1 MREPPVGVASDPMTP
16 PVDQFLDGNAF
27 RVRIGDQE
35 IAFASVGPITSGT
48 DPASAEGRPV
58 DQYAPIVLRRALSG
72 SSELFDW
79 RRAIVDGKVDR
90 RDVTISQLSGP
101 GGTVVVAW
109 RLVRAWPAR
118 WSGPSYEATGSSVAH
133 EEIELRFDDLVW
145 LADPAMDG
153 TGRT

>member
-1 MREPPVGVASDPMTP
+1 MTP
-16 PVDQFLDGNAF
+16 PPSPLLDGNAF
-27 RVRIGDQE
+27 RVRIGDRE
-35 IAFASVGPITSGT
+35 IAFAWVGPITSGT
-48 DPASAEGRPV
+48 DPASSEGRPV
-58 DQYAPIVLRRALSG
+58 DMYAPIVLRRALTG

-118 WSGPSYEATGSSVAH
+118 WSGPSFQAEGSSVAQ
-133 EEIELRFDDLVW
+133 EEIELRYDDLVW
-145 LADPAMDG
+145 LAEPTADG
-153 TGRT
+153 TP

>member
-1 MREPPVGVASDPMTP
+1 MTP
-16 PVDQFLDGNAF
+16 AGEPLLESNAF

-48 DPASAEGRPV
+48 DPASSEGRPV
-58 DQYAPIVLRRALSG
+58 DMYPPIVLRRALTG

-79 RRAIVDGKVDR
+79 RRAIVEGKVDR

-101 GGTVVVAW
+101 GGAVVVAW

-118 WSGPSYEATGSSVAH
+118 WSGPSFQADASGIAH
-133 EEIELRFDDLVW
+133 EEIELRFDDLIW
-145 LADPAMDG
+145 LGGSADAAAG
-153 TGRT
+153 

>member
-1 MREPPVGVASDPMTP
+1 MAMTP
-16 PVDQFLDGNAF
+16 PGDPLLESNAF

-35 IAFASVGPITSGT
+35 IAFASVSPISSGT
-48 DPASAEGRPV
+48 DPASSEGRPI
-58 DQYAPIVLRRALSG
+58 DLYAPIVLRRALTG

-79 RRAIVDGKVDR
+79 RRAMVDGGVDR

-118 WSGPSYEATGSSVAH
+118 WSGPSFQADATGVAH
-133 EEIELRFDDLVW
+133 EEIELRFDDVIW
-145 LADPAMDG
+145 LDEPTDVAG
-153 TGRT
+153 G

>member
-1 MREPPVGVASDPMTP
+1 MCLLLFFISAIEKLGEPRQLICVKKI
-16 PVDQFLDGNAF
+16 NA
-27 RVRIGDQE
+27 
-35 IAFASVGPITSGT
+35 
-48 DPASAEGRPV
+48 
-58 DQYAPIVLRRALSG
+58 RRALTG

-118 WSGPSYEATGSSVAH
+118 WSGPSYQADGSGVAQ
-133 EEIELRFDDLVW
+133 EEIELRFDDLIW
-145 LADPAMDG
+145 LAIDSDG
-153 TGRT
+153 PSG

>member
-1 MREPPVGVASDPMTP
+1 MTP
-16 PVDQFLDGNAF
+16 PGDPLLESNAF

-35 IAFASVGPITSGT
+35 IAFASVGSMTSGT
-48 DPASAEGRPV
+48 DPASSEGRPV
-58 DQYAPIVLRRALSG
+58 DQYAPIVLRRALTG

-101 GGTVVVAW
+101 GGSVVVAW

-118 WSGPSYEATGSSVAH
+118 WSGPNFQADGTGVAH
-133 EEIELRFDDLVW
+133 EEIELRFDDLIW
-145 LADPAMDG
+145 LDDPAEAAG
-153 TGRT
+153 G

>member
-1 MREPPVGVASDPMTP
+1 MAMTP
-16 PVDQFLDGNAF
+16 PGDPLLESNAF

-35 IAFASVGPITSGT
+35 IEFASVGPISSGT
-48 DPASAEGRPV
+48 DPASSEGRPI
-58 DQYAPIVLRRALSG
+58 DLYAPIVLRRALTG

-101 GGTVVVAW
+101 GGSVVVAW

-118 WSGPSYEATGSSVAH
+118 WSGPSFQADGTGVAH
-133 EEIELRFDDLVW
+133 EEIELRFDDLIW
-145 LADPAMDG
+145 LDDPAEAAG
-153 TGRT
+153 G

>member
-1 MREPPVGVASDPMTP
+1 MTP
-16 PVDQFLDGNAF
+16 PVEPLLDGNAF
-27 RVRIGDQE
+27 SVRIGDQE
-35 IAFASVGPITSGT
+35 IAFASVGPISSGT
-48 DPASAEGRPV
+48 DPASSEGRPV
-58 DQYAPIVLRRALSG
+58 DMYAPIVLRRALTG

-79 RRAIVDGKVDR
+79 RRAIVDGHVDR

-118 WSGPSYEATGSSVAH
+118 WSGPSFQADGSGVAH

-145 LADPAMDG
+145 LAQPANDG
-153 TGRT
+153 TG

>member
-1 MREPPVGVASDPMTP
+1 MTP
-16 PVDQFLDGNAF
+16 PGDPLLESNAF

-35 IAFASVGPITSGT
+35 IAFASVGSMTSGT
-48 DPASAEGRPV
+48 DPASSEGRPV
-58 DQYAPIVLRRALSG
+58 DQYAPIVLRRALTG

-101 GGTVVVAW
+101 GGSVVVAW

-118 WSGPSYEATGSSVAH
+118 WSGPSFQADGTGVAH
-133 EEIELRFDDLVW
+133 EEIELRFDDLIW
-145 LADPAMDG
+145 LDDPAEAAG
-153 TGRT
+153 G